1 MKKYTYVTTDQTF
14 KPEYHGQKETFK
26 TTFRQV
32 DNRGGDIEIDEII
45 IFDGGDVYG
54 YEKENQNC
62 ILGTPRD

>member
-1 MKKYTYVTTDQTF
+1 MKTNHTFNEMTF
-14 KPEYHGQKETFK
+14 KPQYYGGQEPFK

-62 ILGTPRD
+62 ILGTPRA